1 MQDYTHPQ
9 LDTEVTAI
17 GGHYVFIKEMRVPH
31 GGREVL
37 YLVGYACVDTS
48 CCGVGGCAFAS
59 VPGFIEQ
66 WKYRADENGKSVS
79 QIAPVRGRKIQQEIG
94 RVIKEKEMVNQVNFQ

>member
-31 GGREVL
+31 SGREVL

-48 CCGVGGCAFAS
+48 CCGVGGCAFAA
-59 VPGFIEQ
+59 VPGYIDQ
-66 WKYRADENGKSVS
+66 WKYKVGENGNAVS
-79 QIAPVRGRKIQQEIG
+79 AVDPIRDRKIQKEIG
-94 RVIKEKEMVNQVNFQ
+94 RVIKDKEMVNQVNFQ